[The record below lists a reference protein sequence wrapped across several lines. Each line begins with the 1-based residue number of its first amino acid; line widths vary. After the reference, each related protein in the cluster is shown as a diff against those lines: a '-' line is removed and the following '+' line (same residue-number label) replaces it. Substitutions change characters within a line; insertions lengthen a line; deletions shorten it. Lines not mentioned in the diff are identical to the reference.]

1 MTQSQAL
8 QRSPDGDPEAFL
20 RLVDR
25 HQAMLFRTASLMT
38 GSQSL
43 AEVQVRK
50 TLRAAW
56 HGLQTAALGAPFK
69 PWLMR
74 ILVRQESNR
83 TARATPSAH
92 PSHHPRL
99 RHLPPPLEPGES
111 DPQRHQVRRAF
122 GALAPADR
130 HALILCYFA
139 DLSDDQLAVVLDL
152 PGDAAEPVRHRALG
166 RLRNRLQAIGAYTV
180 DGAGPFASD
189 QELIA
194 ALRDYF
200 NAATAGLAV
209 PADLWDALESRAP
222 NPSRVSGIRRRFLAA
237 AQRFWTPLAATGGAA
252 ALASAIVCAAT
263 A

>member
-8 QRSPDGDPEAFL
+8 QRSQDVDPEAFL

-25 HQAMLFRTASLMT
+25 HQAMLFRTAFLMS

-43 AEVQVRK
+43 AGIQVRG

-83 TARATPSAH
+83 TARATPSAQ